1 MHPRLNRTGWLVLS
15 VVALALFALRGAAA
29 DPPRTHAPAAPEA
42 TAYQYVG
49 LNTTIARVDPAT
61 GRVWVLMHPEIS
73 PSTSIIYMFD
83 KPGLRWRELPVE
95 RNRPG

>member
-61 GRVWVLMHPEIS
+61 GRIFITQALDNGKRRSVIAFRCSDGTSSGNATS
-73 PSTSIIYMFD
+73 P
-83 KPGLRWRELPVE
+83 V
-95 RNRPG
+95 